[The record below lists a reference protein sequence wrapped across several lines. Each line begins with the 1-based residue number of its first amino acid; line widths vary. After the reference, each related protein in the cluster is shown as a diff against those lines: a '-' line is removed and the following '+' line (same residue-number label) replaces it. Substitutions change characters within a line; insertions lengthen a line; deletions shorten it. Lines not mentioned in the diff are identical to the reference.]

1 MEAVIMSMN
10 VRANA
15 ERLADRDLASGER
28 GATSVV
34 YGEHANDQMIPPVLE
49 LPARVALQ
57 VTRLDVGSDS
67 IDVEGCEDSF
77 TLLFA
82 VEGEAAVRAE
92 GTNENLTPLRA
103 VMIGRGPCRIE
114 GRDVSRVMILRLPH
128 RPVQICAS
136 ARYGGARRI
145 ARSMLPVDLGRSGG
159 LHRGLRALAICDDDR
174 EAGRDLLEAVIAA
187 LAEQHGAELAFPS
200 SRSITLARTLL
211 DQSADVFISQEEL
224 AGKAGV
230 TGITLQRGFK
240 AILGMTVARY
250 SQAVRLHRAQARLQ
264 CDGECRS
271 IAEIAES
278 VGFPS
283 ATSFTRAYQKLF
295 DETPTQTR
303 TRVFRMS
310 DAKHFHFM

>member
-1 MEAVIMSMN
+1 MSMN
-10 VRANA
+10 VRVNA
-15 ERLADRDLASGER
+15 ERAADRDLASG
-28 GATSVV
+28 GQGSSSVAH
-34 YGEHANDQMIPPVLE
+34 GEHANDQMVPLVLE
-49 LPARVALQ
+49 LPARIALQ
-57 VTRLDVGSDS
+57 VTRLDVGSGAIEVD
-67 IDVEGCEDSF
+67 DREDSF

-82 VEGEAAVRAE
+82 VEGEAAVHTE
-92 GTNENLTPLRA
+92 GANENLTPLRA

-114 GRDVSRVMILRLPH
+114 GRDISRVMILRLPH

-145 ARSMLPVDLGRSGG
+145 ARGMLPVDLGRSSG
-159 LHRGLRALAICDDDR
+159 LHRGLRALAFCEDDR
-174 EAGRDLLEAVIAA
+174 EVDRDLLETMIAA
-187 LAEQHGAELAFPS
+187 LAAQHGAELAFPS

-211 DQSADVFISQEEL
+211 DQNADAFISQEEL

-230 TGITLQRGFK
+230 TGVTLQRGFK

-278 VGFPS
+278 VGFLS
-283 ATSFTRAYQKLF
+283 ATSFTKAYQKLF
-295 DETPTQTR
+295 A
-303 TRVFRMS
+303 S
-310 DAKHFHFM
+310 A